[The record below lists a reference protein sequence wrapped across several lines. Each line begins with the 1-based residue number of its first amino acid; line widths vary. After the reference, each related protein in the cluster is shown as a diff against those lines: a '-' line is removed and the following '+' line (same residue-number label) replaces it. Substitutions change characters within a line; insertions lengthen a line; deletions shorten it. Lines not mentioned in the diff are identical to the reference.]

1 MAAPITAP
9 CIIHDDKFTKPDI
22 DIKYFTSVT
31 FSKFLESRRLWI
43 DLQGDQNY
51 VAEKSWE
58 YISEAGE
65 DRFATEGNLDFISST
80 RDHFPGYHSECYRK
94 FTDKT
99 KIERAQRSKARSK
112 DSKQTI
118 KSEPMEKKSSI
129 NVNSSNRLK
138 RGEVGISRSVGILP
152 RICLI
157 CKKKELTYTCP
168 VSIILVCILCNV
180 NCLLHL
186 RALLD
191 DLEIELF
198 YFLIRNQQITR
209 RQGPFHVCNL

>member
-1 MAAPITAP
+1 M
-9 CIIHDDKFTKPDI
+9 
-22 DIKYFTSVT
+22 T

-51 VAEKSWE
+51 VAEKSFE